1 MQAIRTKSFITAR
14 NRNSN
19 VKLVKLQNSVA
30 KCCKIRKIYSPA
42 KFANFLLYLYYAQEK
57 STKPTTFET
66 KVFFV
71 S

>member
-1 MQAIRTKSFITAR
+1 MTAR
-14 NRNSN
+14 NNIL
-19 VKLVKLQNSVA
+19 KLVKLQNSVA

-42 KFANFLLYLYYAQEK
+42 KFPNFLQYLYYAQER
-57 STKPTTFET
+57 SAKPTTFEN